1 MTSSDLTITD
11 EYTGDL
17 SETGPQRRT
26 LSNASIV
33 KISVGPM
40 DNNVY
45 IVTSAAT
52 GDQLI
57 IDAANDAD
65 TIRGVLDELDGT
77 PRTIFTTHQH
87 YDHWQALADVASATG
102 APTAAGRIDAPEL
115 PVTPDILLDDGDVLT
130 VGDLTF
136 DAIHLVGHT
145 PGSIALALTDP
156 ASGVVHLFTG
166 DSLFPGG
173 VGKTWAPGDFDTLVD
188 DVENKLFGRY
198 PDSTVV
204 YPGHGKDTTLGTER
218 PSLDEWRERGW

>member
-1 MTSSDLTITD
+1 MTQLTITD
-11 EYTGDL
+11 DYTGDL
-17 SETGPQRRT
+17 SATGPQRQT

-45 IVTSAAT
+45 VVTSATT
-52 GDQLI
+52 GEQLI

-65 TIRGVLDELDGT
+65 TILAVLAELGGT
-77 PRTIFTTHQH
+77 PRLLFTTHQH
-87 YDHWQALADVASATG
+87 YDHWQALAAVAEATG
-102 APTAAGRIDAPEL
+102 VPTAAGRADADAL
-115 PVTPDILLDDGDVLT
+115 PVAPDRIVDDGDTLP

-156 ASGVVHLFTG
+156 DDGVVHLFTG

-173 VGKTWAPGDFDTLVD
+173 VGKTWQPGDFETLID
-188 DVENKLFGRY
+188 DVETKIFGRY

-204 YPGHGKDTTLGTER
+204 YPGHGTDTTLGAER
-218 PSLDEWRERGW
+218 PHLAEWRARGW